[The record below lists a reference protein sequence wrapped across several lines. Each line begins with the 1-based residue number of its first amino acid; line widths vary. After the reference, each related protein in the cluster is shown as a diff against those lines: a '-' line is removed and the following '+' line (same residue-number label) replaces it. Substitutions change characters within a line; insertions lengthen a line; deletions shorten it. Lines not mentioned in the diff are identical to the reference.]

1 MAKKKQP
8 KKSLLGSLKNMLG
21 GPPSDARYA
30 KNFAKSRKRAK
41 DRSPQRDLLAPFQ
54 LPMLDL
60 DPLVH
65 PTKNNNP
72 RIPPKLN
79 IGTLL
84 VSQRHG
90 IKCILLEPIE
100 TLELAAL
107 KDICMRKLRPD
118 LDAMFTIKTTY
129 ESIPIETL
137 VIQADKSSKDLAIER
152 GTFLFSPYEIGA
164 AGPTSPRSRMEDPSL
179 CR

>member
-8 KKSLLGSLKNMLG
+8 KKSLLGSLRNMIG
-21 GPPSDARYA
+21 GPPSDAQYA

-41 DRSPQRDLLAPFQ
+41 AKSPRHDLLAPFQ

-65 PTKNNNP
+65 PTKNNSP

-90 IKCILLEPIE
+90 IKCLLLDAIE
-100 TLELAAL
+100 EVEISNLKNICLRKMQPDRAIFLPMGTQLL
-107 KDICMRKLRPD
+107 KDEVLHQDREVVIKLR
-118 LDAMFTIKTTY
+118 K
-129 ESIPIETL
+129 
-137 VIQADKSSKDLAIER
+137 
-152 GTFLFSPYEIGA
+152 GTVFIRPG
-164 AGPTSPRSRMEDPSL
+164 GHPNG
-179 CR
+179 